1 MAFGLAI
8 MLIISQ
14 EDLLSFFF
22 FFLLSAFDVV
32 IDIILAINDIIVWL
46 EQADK
51 VVEELVKLIPQ
62 EDTDKVLKKGVKD
75 YQEQVKSQKKH
86 VTKAGVSVIFGVLIG
101 VLIVYYFF

>member
-1 MAFGLAI
+1 MNK
-8 MLIISQ
+8 
-14 EDLLSFFF
+14 EDIKLVILLSFFWA
-22 FFLLSAFDVV
+22 SAFYVA
-32 IDIILAINDIIVWL
+32 IDIIPAINGIIVGL

>member
-1 MAFGLAI
+1 MNKKKIKLFILLILLVAFGLAI

-46 EQADK
+46 EQAAK
-51 VVEELVKLIPQ
+51 VVEGLVKLVPVVMLVIYA
-62 EDTDKVLKKGVKD
+62 VLVAYYCSHKK
-75 YQEQVKSQKKH
+75 
-86 VTKAGVSVIFGVLIG
+86 
-101 VLIVYYFF
+101 